1 MKQFSLSYF
10 KVLFLLLFP
19 SILLSQEVLE
29 GKTINEATG
38 ELVPFVNVVEKG
50 TSNGTTSD
58 FEGNFSI
65 TVESLPTTLVF
76 SYIGFETQEI
86 RVTSNSPMTVRF
98 VESAAALDEVVVTGL
113 ATSIKRENAAN
124 AVASLSAEEIS
135 GRTPP
140 PTLDGALYGKFAGA
154 TVSANS
160 GAPGGGLSV
169 KLRGATSIQGN
180 TQPLYIVDGVYI
192 DNSSIA
198 AGLNVVSA
206 AAAGGSAS
214 NQDNPSNRIA
224 DINPEDI
231 ANIEILKGASAAAI
245 YGSRAAA
252 GVVIITTKR
261 GKAGE
266 TRFSFSQATGWT
278 EVTNLLG
285 QRNYTED
292 RVFNLFYSASED
304 PVADQASRDAANA
317 QVALFTQARD
327 SGNLVDYEEEL
338 FGEKGLISITNFS
351 MSGGDEKTKFFTGIT
366 HNDEDGIVKNT
377 GYKKTSLRLNL
388 DHRPTDFIKLG
399 LSSSYIHSSSN
410 RGFFNNDNTGTTMGV
425 SLVSTFPWYDLF
437 PNEDGVYPDYALG
450 SSNILQTRDLV
461 RNNETVN
468 RFIVGGTANIDLY
481 RADNSNLELILRGG
495 LDFFGLKTRAIFPKA
510 LQFQKPSNG
519 GLNGVAVQG
528 DTQNKNYNLSAF
540 LVHNFF
546 TGNDINFR
554 TQAGL
559 TREYF
564 DRNTQ
569 LITATSLVASETNVD
584 QAANTGV
591 DQTRLRQEDSGFF
604 VQEEVNYQDK
614 IIATLGLRGDKS
626 SNNGDANELSYYPK
640 ASVALNLNEFDFWNQ
655 SGAWG
660 QFKLRAAYGEAG
672 NFPPFGALFTSY
684 NTFSTDGLLG
694 ISLINVRGSQDLKS
708 ERQKEFEFGTDV
720 SFFQNR
726 LNFSGTYYIKTIDDL
741 ILQSATEP
749 STGFTSE
756 FVNAGELRNK
766 GVELSVDAVP
776 VSSEDWTWN
785 LGVNFFKNTS
795 EVTRLDVDPFNIG
808 AFGATLG
815 TFRIEEGESATQ
827 IVGIGTNP
835 GPNGFQKYGDS
846 EPDFQMGFN
855 SQLIY
860 KNFDLSFVWQWK
872 NGGDNINLTALL
884 TDLNGTSHDYDTID
898 LDPSGELGNGPYR
911 VSQLGSSAAVFV
923 EDASYLRLRE
933 LGLYYNVP
941 GTVFE
946 NFLGGTID
954 KIKVGFSGSN
964 LINIFDYNSYDP
976 EVSNFGSNGIFTGV
990 EVTPFPSS
998 KRYLF
1003 HLAVNF

>member
-10 KVLFLLLFP
+10 KVVLFFLFP
-19 SILLSQEVLE
+19 SVLLSQEVLE
-29 GKTINEATG
+29 GRTINEATG
-38 ELVPFVNVVEKG
+38 EVVPFVNVVEKG

-65 TVESLPTTLVF
+65 TVPSLPTTLVF
-76 SYIGFETQEI
+76 SYLGFETQEI
-86 RVTSNSPMTVRF
+86 NVTENSPLTIQF
-98 VESAAALDEVVVTGL
+98 VESAAALDEVVITGL

-124 AVASLSAEEIS
+124 AVASLSAQEIS

-206 AAAGGSAS
+206 ASAGGSAS

-266 TRFSFSQATGWT
+266 TKFSFSQATGWT

-285 QRNYTED
+285 LRDYTEE
-292 RVFNLFYSASED
+292 RVRDGFGDEAAASFL
-304 PVADQASRDAANA
+304 QAQQENR
-317 QVALFTQARD
+317 
-327 SGNLVDYEEEL
+327 LVDYEKEI

-351 MSGGDEKTKFFTGIT
+351 MSGGSEKTKFYTGIT
-366 HNDEDGIVKNT
+366 HNDEDGIVNNT

-388 DHRPTDFIKLG
+388 DHRPTDFVKLA
-399 LSSSYIHSSSN
+399 LSSSYIHSSAN
-410 RGFFNNDNTGTTMGV
+410 RGYFNNDNSGTSIGVTLTGTT
-425 SLVSTFPWYDLF
+425 PWLELF
-437 PNEDGVYPDYALG
+437 PNADGIYPDNPAG
-450 SSNILQTRDLV
+450 ASNPLQTRDLV

-468 RFIVGGTANIDLY
+468 RFIIGGTANIDLY
-481 RADNSNLELILRGG
+481 KADNSNLELILRGG
-495 LDFFGLKTRAIFPKA
+495 LDFYGLKTRAIFPKA

-528 DTQNKNYNLSAF
+528 DTQNKNYNLSGF
-540 LVHNFF
+540 LVHNYY
-546 TGNDINFR
+546 TDNNINFR

-569 LITATSLVASETNVD
+569 LITATGLVASETNVD

-591 DQTRLRQEDSGFF
+591 DQTRLLQEDSGFF

-626 SNNGDANELSYYPK
+626 SNNGDANELFYYPK
-640 ASVALNLNEFDFWNQ
+640 GSVAINLNEFDFWNNA
-655 SGAWG
+655 SDWG

-694 ISLINVRGSQDLKS
+694 ISLIGVRGSKDLKS
-708 ERQKEFEFGTDV
+708 ERQKELEFGTDV
-720 SFFQNR
+720 SFFENR

-741 ILQSATEP
+741 ILQSALEP

-766 GVELSVDAVP
+766 GIELSVNAVP
-776 VSSEDWTWN
+776 VRSEDWNWN
-785 LGVNFFKNTS
+785 VGVNFFKNTS
-795 EVTRLDVDPFNIG
+795 EITRLDVDPFNIG

-827 IVGIGTNP
+827 IVGIGPNP
-835 GPNGFQKYGDS
+835 GPNGFQKYGDA

-898 LDPSGELGNGPYR
+898 LDPDGQLGNGPYR
-911 VSQLGSSAAVFV
+911 VSQLGSSAEVFV

-941 GTVFE
+941 GSVFE
-946 NFLGGTID
+946 NFLGGSID
-954 KIKVGFSGSN
+954 KIKLGFSGTN

>member
-1 MKQFSLSYF
+1 M
-10 KVLFLLLFP
+10 
-19 SILLSQEVLE
+19 
-29 GKTINEATG
+29 
-38 ELVPFVNVVEKG
+38 VPFVNVIEKG
-50 TSNGTTSD
+50 TTNGTTSD
-58 FEGNFSI
+58 FDGNYSLS
-65 TVESLPTTLVF
+65 VESLPTTLVF
-76 SYIGFETQEI
+76 SYLGFETQEI
-86 RVTSNSPMTVRF
+86 RVTSNSSMTIQF
-98 VESAAALDEVVVTGL
+98 VESSATRDEVVVTGL
-113 ATSIKRENAAN
+113 ATSVKRAHAAN
-124 AVASLSAEEIS
+124 AVSSLSASEIS

-180 TQPLYIVDGVYI
+180 TQPLYIIDGVYI

-252 GVVIITTKR
+252 GVVIITTKK

-266 TRFSFSQATGWT
+266 TIFNFSQATGWT
-278 EVTNLLG
+278 EVNNLLG
-285 QRNYTED
+285 LRDYNEQR
-292 RVFNLFYSASED
+292 V
-304 PVADQASRDAANA
+304 
-317 QVALFTQARD
+317 RD
-327 SGNLVDYEEEL
+327 SFGDEAAASFLEAQQEGRLVDYEKEI

-351 MSGGDEKTKFFTGIT
+351 MSGGSEKTRFYTGIT
-366 HNDEDGIVKNT
+366 HNDEEGIVKGT

-388 DHRPTDFIKLG
+388 DHKPTDFIKLG
-399 LSSSYIHSSSN
+399 LSSSYAHSSAN
-410 RGFFNNDNTGTTMGV
+410 RGFFNNDNSGTTIGVTLTGTT
-425 SLVSTFPWYDLF
+425 PWLELF
-437 PNEDGVYPDYALG
+437 PNEDGVYPDNPAG
-450 SSNILQTRDLV
+450 ASNPLQTRDQV

-468 RFIVGGTANIDLY
+468 RFIVGGTANVDLY
-481 RADNSNLELILRGG
+481 TAKSSNLELILRGG
-495 LDFFGLKTRAIFPKA
+495 LDFYGLKTRAIFPKS

-540 LVHNFF
+540 LVHNYF
-546 TGNDINFR
+546 TGNDLNFR
-554 TQAGL
+554 TQAGV
-559 TREYF
+559 TRENF

-569 LITATSLVASETNVD
+569 LISATGLVASETNVD

-591 DQTRLRQEDSGFF
+591 NQTRLLQEDSGFF
-604 VQEEVNYQDK
+604 VQEEVNFQDK
-614 IIATLGLRGDKS
+614 VIATVGLRGDKS
-626 SNNGDANELSYYPK
+626 SNNGDANELYYYPK
-640 ASVALNLNEFDFWNQ
+640 ASVAVNLNEFGFWNE
-655 SGAWG
+655 SSPWS

-694 ISLINVRGSQDLKS
+694 ISLIGVRGDRNLES
-708 ERQKEFEFGTDV
+708 ERQKELEFGTDV
-720 SFFQNR
+720 SFFNNR
-726 LNFSGTYYIKTIDDL
+726 LNFSATYYIKTIEDL
-741 ILQSATEP
+741 ILQAALEP
-749 STGFTSE
+749 SSGFTSE
-756 FVNAGELRNK
+756 FVNAGELRNR
-766 GVELSVDAVP
+766 GIELTLDAVP
-776 VSSEDWTWN
+776 VATEDFTWN
-785 LGVNFFKNTS
+785 LGVNFYKNTS
-795 EVTRLDVDPFNIG
+795 EITRLDVDPFNIG

-815 TFRIEEGESATQ
+815 TFRIEEGSSATQ
-827 IVGIGTNP
+827 IVGIGPNP
-835 GPNGFQKYGDS
+835 GENGFQKFGDA

-872 NGGDNINLTALL
+872 NGGENVNLTTLL
-884 TDLNGTSHDYDTID
+884 TDLNGTSHDYDTVD
-898 LDPSGELGNGPYR
+898 LDPDGQVGNGPYR
-911 VSQLGSSAAVFV
+911 VSQLGSSAEVFV
-923 EDASYLRLRE
+923 EDASYLRMHE
-933 LGLYYNVP
+933 LGLYYNIPAEVYDD
-941 GTVFE
+941 
-946 NFLGGTID
+946 FLNGSID
-954 KIKVGFSGSN
+954 NIKLGFSGTN

-976 EVSNFGSNGIFTGV
+976 EVSNFGANGIFTGV
-990 EVTPFPSS
+990 DVTPFPSS
-998 KRYLF
+998 KRFLF